1 MSLYLSYLL
10 LVIVVVGAS
19 ILTSRYVDM
28 LDRQTGLSGAL
39 LGGVLLAAV
48 TSLPELFTSMA
59 AVVFLDQPGL
69 TLGNVLGSNLFNLAM
84 LGTAL
89 FLAPGLFLGGSV
101 AKSHSLTTALTLGI
115 YLVMALGILFG
126 VHAEIFTVDAI
137 SIIVALIYGGGVYA
151 LSRDAGDKTSEAHA
165 PAQHD
170 VPPPADSRR
179 PAPAG
184 LGLRLILCCLVL
196 VAASTGLTFATDALA
211 DRLNLGAGLAGALFL
226 GIATSLPELTA
237 TVTLIRLRNIN
248 LVIGN
253 LAGSNL
259 FNFLIVSIA
268 DVLYFRGTVYL
279 TDAQS
284 RYLLEC
290 GALASILT
298 LAALLIRPR
307 LKSRLP
313 VALFGL
319 AIVGA
324 YAAFLFLAC

>member
-84 LGTAL
+84 LGAAL
-89 FLAPGLFLGGSV
+89 FIAPGLFLRGSV
-101 AKSHSLTTALTLGI
+101 ATSHALTTALTLGI

-151 LSRDAGDKTSEAHA
+151 LSRDTKGKTPETEAA
-165 PAQHD
+165 EG
-170 VPPPADSRR
+170 VLPPPEPSRR
-179 PAPAG
+179 QAPAG
-184 LGLRLILCCLVL
+184 LGLRLAVCCLVL
-196 VAASTGLTFATDALA
+196 VAASIGLTFATDALA
-211 DRLNLGAGLAGALFL
+211 DRLSLGAGLAGALFL

-237 TVTLIRLRNIN
+237 TVTLIRLRNCNI
-248 LVIGN
+248 VIGN
-253 LAGSNL
+253 LVGSNL

-268 DVLYFRGTVYL
+268 DALYFRGTVYL

-290 GALASILT
+290 GALASVLT
-298 LAALLIRPR
+298 LAALLARPR

-324 YAAFLFLAC
+324 YLAFLILAF